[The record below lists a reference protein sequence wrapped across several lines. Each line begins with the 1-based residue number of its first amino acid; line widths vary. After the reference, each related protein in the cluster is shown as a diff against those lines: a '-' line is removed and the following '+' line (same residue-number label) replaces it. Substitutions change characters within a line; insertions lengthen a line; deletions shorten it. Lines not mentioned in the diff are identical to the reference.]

1 METQFEKRMKLSPA
15 EEIYRTIFM
24 KNPDVYFYE
33 KKGKPY
39 YNWDEFRQRYQEIL
53 AQKEAKTG
61 REASEQ
67 TLPKEPPSLFGQI
80 IEESDFFLSE
90 GKSLVGDQTFLK
102 KDDFDNRRD
111 VDINWNARY
120 CPPFWHHLRFLKI
133 MYVVQG
139 ELYLN
144 LSDHHTICLK
154 KGNFIIVPPDVEHS
168 VFSCN
173 DNDMVVNLF
182 IKLSTFE
189 TAFASMLMEA
199 DTFSVYFWQMLYGRD
214 EESMIWF
221 DSSPDEFLEK
231 LVWQMDSEKENPK
244 EGGNFLLVSY
254 VMTFVAYA
262 LAYHKNDMK
271 PVNGIQLQTE
281 HFPAMIQYIRRHYNT
296 VTLSSL
302 AEQFHRS
309 EGYLSRYIRKETGY
323 TLVQLLKRYRM
334 KQAGIMLRET
344 TLSVEQVML
353 EVGYTDISYFYK
365 VFRQHFGMTP
375 KKYRETQRI
384 VPLL

>member
-1 METQFEKRMKLSPA
+1 MEKRIQEMMQLSPL
-15 EEIYRTIFM
+15 ERQYRSIFVQ
-24 KNPDVYFYE
+24 NPDVYFYE
-33 KKGKPY
+33 KKGRPY
-39 YNWDEFRQRYQEIL
+39 RNWEEFRQNYQET
-53 AQKEAKTG
+53 AGQSETVPKEA
-61 REASEQ
+61 
-67 TLPKEPPSLFGQI
+67 PSLFGQI
-80 IEESDFFLSE
+80 IQESDFFSDKNE
-90 GKSLVGDQTFLK
+90 DSNKS
-102 KDDFDNRRD
+102 KDSNKNSDKNKD

-120 CPPFWHHLRFLKI
+120 CPPFWHHLSFLKI

-139 ELYLN
+139 ELYIN
-144 LSDHHTICLK
+144 LSDRHTICLK

-173 DNDMVVNLF
+173 DDDMVINLF
-182 IKLSTFE
+182 LKLSTFE

-199 DTFSVYFWQMLYGRD
+199 DTFSVYFWQMLYGRN

-221 DSSPDEFLEK
+221 DSLPDEFLENLIWK
-231 LVWQMDSEKENPK
+231 MDTEKENPK
-244 EGGNFLLVSY
+244 EGGNFLLISY

-262 LAYHKNDMK
+262 LAYHKDDMK
-271 PVNGIQLQTE
+271 PVNGLQFQTE
-281 HFPAMIQYIRRHYNT
+281 HFPAMIQYIRRNYNT

-302 AEQFHRS
+302 AEHFHRS
-309 EGYLSRYIRKETGY
+309 EGYLSRYIRRETGY

-344 TLSVEQVML
+344 MLSVEQVML

-365 VFRQHFGMTP
+365 VFRQHFGVTP